1 MLYTNSKN
9 TLPQMS
15 LELMDWVQPEE
26 ELGNEAKQGDQSI
39 KPTSFSGSVEI
50 SDSTQA

>member
-1 MLYTNSKN
+1 
-9 TLPQMS
+9 MS
-15 LELMDWVQPEE
+15 LELMDWDQPEK

-39 KPTSFSGSVEI
+39 KPTSFGGSVEI